1 MSVMEIKER
10 IDGRN
15 PAASGALR
23 MAEAG
28 LLSACGFI
36 TAIRRIP

>member
-1 MSVMEIKER
+1 MEFKER
-10 IDGRN
+10 IGGRN
-15 PAASGALR
+15 PAASKRVA

-28 LLSACGFI
+28 LFSACGFI